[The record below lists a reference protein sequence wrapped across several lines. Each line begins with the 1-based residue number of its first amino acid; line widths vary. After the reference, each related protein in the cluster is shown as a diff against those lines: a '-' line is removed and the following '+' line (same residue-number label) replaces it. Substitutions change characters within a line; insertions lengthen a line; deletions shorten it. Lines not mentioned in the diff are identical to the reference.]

1 MATYI
6 ALCNW
11 TEKGIASYPET
22 VDRGDAAN
30 EAFGKLGGRL
40 VDLYWTL
47 GQYDVVAI
55 MEFPD
60 DETATAAAVALG
72 GQGNIRTQT
81 LRAFGR
87 EEMTAILSKLPG

>member
-1 MATYI
+1 MQ
-6 ALCNW
+6 LDG
-11 TEKGIASYPET
+11 EG
-22 VDRGDAAN
+22 DRELSGDGGPGDAAN